1 MLGLHCC
8 LGFSLV
14 AVSGD
19 YSVVVALGFL
29 IAVASLVTEHDSRVP
44 GLRELQLLGSKG
56 AGSVT
61 VACGPSCSAA
71 CGIFSDQGLNLCL
84 LHWQVDPSPLNTW
97 ETQKHLPEESLLPR
111 SFQI

>member
-29 IAVASLVTEHDSRVP
+29 IAVASLVTEHDSRAP

-61 VACGPSCSAA
+61 VARGPSCSAA
-71 CGIFSDQGLNLCL
+71 CGIF
-84 LHWQVDPSPLNTW
+84 
-97 ETQKHLPEESLLPR
+97 
-111 SFQI
+111 